1 MAEFGTTPI
10 LTLDLSSPSASSFS
24 TPKFQ
29 ASQLLAPLFVQ
40 HRFTALTTVLLRN
53 TFVSADDVA
62 LLRVLPALATL
73 DLCATGLTNPALYH
87 LVCHGRTLASLNIAN
102 NEDISDEVRPVFAAL
117 PRLAAL
123 YLRGTGFSLPALRLL
138 VSHSLPAGCRLLSM
152 PAPAIHHLNS
162 LHTKYCVDIPDGY
175 IADPAQL
182 ESGDSSSGVQVLKK
196 NLGLHAKYN
205 RDVLVSGS
213 KADLVHRLRALLLG
227 RQADL
232 KLISVLGRQE

>member
-1 MAEFGTTPI
+1 MAEFGPTPI
-10 LTLDLSSPSASSFS
+10 LTLDLSSPAATGFRV
-24 TPKFQ
+24 PDFQ

-40 HRFTALTTVLLRN
+40 HRFTALTTVVLRN
-53 TFVSADDVA
+53 TPVAADDVA

-87 LVCHGRTLASLNIAN
+87 LVCHGRTLASLNVAN
-102 NEDISDEVRPVFAAL
+102 NEGISDEVWPVFAAL

-138 VSHSLPAGCRLLSM
+138 VSSLPAGCRLLSM

-162 LHTKYCVDIPDGY
+162 LHTKYCVEIPEGY
-175 IADPAQL
+175 ITDPAQL
-182 ESGDSSSGVQVLKK
+182 ASGGTSSGMQVLKK
-196 NLGLHAKYN
+196 NLELHAKYN

-213 KADLVHRLRALLLG
+213 KADLVHRLRTLLLG

-232 KLISVLGRQE
+232 KLISVLGRQQ